1 MGIINQFA
9 LLIRLVAMTNYVGG
23 PTMKIFYIM
32 HKSKSQEKPKKK
44 TGKQKQK
51 QGINKLRGH
60 M

>member
-44 TGKQKQK
+44 QV
-51 QGINKLRGH
+51 NKNKNEE
-60 M
+60 